1 MNEVWVQPQVRPLIK
16 NKKPTRQKTKQVGD
30 WETGIEDTVHYELQ
44 MALCPWMVY
53 VM

>member
-30 WETGIEDTVHYELQ
+30 WDTGIEDTVHVSPAYKHINI
-44 MALCPWMVY
+44 
-53 VM
+53 